1 MEISNAKV
9 IKSVFRN
16 KDKIKKNEF
25 IKKVKKLTYDLTLN
39 EEKQRKLF

>member
-9 IKSVFRN
+9 LKSEFRN

-25 IKKVKKLTYDLTLN
+25 IKIVKKLSCDVTPN

>member
-25 IKKVKKLTYDLTLN
+25 IKKVKKPSYDLTPTG
-39 EEKQRKLF
+39 EKQYKLF

>member
-25 IKKVKKLTYDLTLN
+25 IKKVKKLTCDVTPTG
-39 EEKQRKLF
+39 EKKRKLF

>member
-16 KDKIKKNEF
+16 KDKIKKNEV
-25 IKKVKKLTYDLTLN
+25 IKKVKKPSYDLTPPG
-39 EEKQRKLF
+39 EKQYKLF